1 MIDLCPTKCNLC
13 GGEVVYQSNSLIYG
27 KEYGS
32 GKCYFCLQCGAY
44 VGTHKPRPKE
54 ALGIL
59 ANREMRHMK
68 SLCHDVFDRMWNDSV
83 ERTELYI
90 ELANALNIPV
100 EECHFGYFNLS
111 MLNKAYAILR
121 RWKDKSC

>member
-1 MIDLCPTKCNLC
+1 MIDLYPTKCNLC
-13 GGEVVYQSNSLIYG
+13 GGEVVYQSNALVYG

-32 GKCYFCLQCGAY
+32 GMCYFCLQCGAY

-68 SLCHDVFDRMWNDSV
+68 SLCHDVFDRMWNDSA

-111 MLNKAYAILR
+111 MLNKSYSILR